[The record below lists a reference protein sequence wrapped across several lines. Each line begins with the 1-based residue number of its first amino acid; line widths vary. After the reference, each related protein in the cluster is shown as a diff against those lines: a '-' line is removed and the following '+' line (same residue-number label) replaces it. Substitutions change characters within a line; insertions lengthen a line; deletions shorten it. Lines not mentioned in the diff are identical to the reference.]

1 MERATAL
8 VKEFLDK
15 LRDKGEQLEDFDM
28 EKLRTDEYKKFG
40 CGDKKRFEYD
50 NSELVKALF
59 VVLWHDEFEKKGIQL
74 NGDTVGDGKAFRGD
88 TIHTSGALFG
98 QKIDGKDQYEGLSSR
113 YNIQNE
119 EMTEKIKKWPV
130 SRIGNMLLLPS
141 KSLGLPNKKGVIS
154 CLTINTFRGYHSHW
168 HDYFDIFLSHLKN
181 VYGKTQNQIRDKK
194 EAILNQIMYLE
205 ENKPYFDCFNNFQGW
220 VEAMLL
226 NDYLYENGEIKKLLA
241 IPYEKYP
248 YHWRYRSSETIKKIQ
263 EDYREWVEKFI
274 ERTTDLINKR
284 SKRMVEKLK
293 SKGFLCR

>member
-1 MERATAL
+1 MQRATAL

-28 EKLRTDEYKKFG
+28 ENLRTDEYKKFG

-74 NGDTVGDGKAFRGD
+74 DSDTVGDGKAFRGD
-88 TIHTSGALFG
+88 TIHTSGALLG
-98 QKIDGKDQYEGLSSR
+98 QKIVGTDIYEGLHR
-113 YNIQNE
+113 YEIQD
-119 EMTEKIKKWPV
+119 KLIAQIKAWPV

-141 KSLGLPNKKGVIS
+141 KSLGLSNKKGGTS
-154 CLTINTFRGYHSHW
+154 SLTINTFRGYHSHW

-181 VYGKTQNQIRDKK
+181 VYGKTQDQIKDKK

-205 ENKPYFDCFNNFQGW
+205 ENKPYFDCFSNFEGW

-226 NDYLYENGEIKKLLA
+226 DGYLNGNGEIKKLLA
-241 IPYEKYP
+241 IPYEDYP
-248 YHWRYRSSETIKKIQ
+248 YHWRWRSCKTIKKSAN
-263 EDYREWVEKFI
+263 DYAGWVKEFI
-274 ERTTDLINKR
+274 ENTTDLINNR
-284 SKRMVEKLK
+284 SKLMVEKLK
-293 SKGFLCR
+293 SKGF